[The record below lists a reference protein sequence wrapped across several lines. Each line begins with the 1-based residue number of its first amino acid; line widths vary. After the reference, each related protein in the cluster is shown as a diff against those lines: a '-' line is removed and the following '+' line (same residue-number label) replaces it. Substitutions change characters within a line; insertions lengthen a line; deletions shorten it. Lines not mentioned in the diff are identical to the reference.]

1 LNIRLATA
9 ADLPAVMA
17 LEQACAS
24 AAHWTEAQY
33 QNLFNNEIPE
43 SSRLLLLI
51 DEPLMFPEKTEST
64 LFGFLVARRI
74 DDEWELENIAV
85 APAVRRKAIGTR
97 LLKEFFRLAGQV
109 SGKSIFLEVRES
121 NHPARAFYEKFEFT
135 QIARRKAYYQN
146 PLEDALIYRR
156 LI

>member
-1 LNIRLATA
+1 
-9 ADLPAVMA
+9 MA

-51 DEPLMFPEKTEST
+51 DEPLMLQEKTEST
-64 LFGFLVARRI
+64 LFGFLVASRI

-85 APAVRRKAIGTR
+85 APAARRKAIGTR
-97 LLKEFFRLAGQV
+97 LLGEFFHLARQA

-121 NHPARAFYEKFEFT
+121 NHSARAFYEKFEFT

-146 PLEDALIYRR
+146 PPEDALIYRR

>member
-1 LNIRLATA
+1 
-9 ADLPAVMA
+9 MA
-17 LEQACAS
+17 LQQACAS

-85 APAVRRKAIGTR
+85 APAARRKAIGTR
-97 LLKEFFRLAGQV
+97 LLGEFFHLARQA

-121 NHPARAFYEKFEFT
+121 NHSARAFYEKFEFT

-146 PLEDALIYRR
+146 PPEDALIYRR